1 MDAILLK
8 DFFSKNDRFAKE
20 NNMVIEEIKEGYAKT
35 SMIVEKK
42 HLNAANVTHGGAI
55 FTLADFALAIASN
68 SYGTIALS
76 INSSISFINSAKE
89 GDKLFAQAKEID
101 KNFKLGSYCVMVTN
115 QDDKTVASFQG
126 MVYKKDKKLLS
137 EEL

>member
-20 NNMVIEEIKEGYAKT
+20 NNMVIEKIKEGYAKT

-42 HLNAANVTHGGAI
+42 HLNAADVAHGGAI
-55 FTLADFALAIASN
+55 FTLADFAFAIASN
-68 SYGTIALS
+68 SYGTLALS

-89 GDKLFAQAKEID
+89 GDKLFAEAKEID